1 MGERVL
7 NRAKT
12 ANDVTA
18 EQYEEALN
26 WSIGARIRH
35 EALAAKYDAFIT
47 LNATGPAPEGMPV
60 GNAVY
65 GEKSSVLGVP
75 ALNVPLLAQ
84 DGMPLG
90 IQLYGY
96 FRRDYDLVAI
106 GHWMIHAVLREED

>member
-1 MGERVL
+1 
-7 NRAKT
+7 
-12 ANDVTA
+12 VTP
-18 EQYEEALN
+18 EQYEEALD
-26 WSIGARIRH
+26 WSAAARLRH

-84 DGMPLG
+84 DNLPLG
-90 IQLYGY
+90 IQLLGY
-96 FRRDYDLVAI
+96 FRRDYDLIAL